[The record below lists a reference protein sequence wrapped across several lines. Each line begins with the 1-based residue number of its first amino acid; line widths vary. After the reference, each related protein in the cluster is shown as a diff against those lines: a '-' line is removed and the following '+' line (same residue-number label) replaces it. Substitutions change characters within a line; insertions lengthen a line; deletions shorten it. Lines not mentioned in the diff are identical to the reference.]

1 MDETA
6 AWRKLLGASTFE
18 GRGTCTYDVV
28 PGGLGIHF
36 IVFRGARHLESD
48 LDETPWEVLDRDQ
61 LAERGLEDRLQ
72 MTFSSSCKDWLALFT
87 VSRTPLQPE

>member
-18 GRGTCTYDVV
+18 RRVIYTYDVV
-28 PGGLGIHF
+28 PGGLGIYF
-36 IVFRGARHLESD
+36 IVFRDARHLESD
-48 LDETPWEVLDRDQ
+48 LDETPREVLDRDQ

-72 MTFSSSCKDWLALFT
+72 VTFSSSYEDWLALFT
-87 VSRTPLQPE
+87 VSRTTLRPE